1 MTIQIRSAKPGEEAA
16 VVPLY
21 EWLFEPP
28 GSPVPGW
35 ELPRAAAAVR
45 EAIDSDDA
53 AVLLAEEA
61 GRLVGLC
68 TAYLELNSVRFGQRC
83 WVEDLAVDPGYRSQ
97 GIGGRLLDEAADWA
111 SRRGA
116 THLELDTAEARID
129 ARRFYERRRP
139 AWRSVSYAFLL
150 EPGPG

>member
-1 MTIQIRSAKPGEEAA
+1 MTAQIRPAKPGEEAA

-35 ELPRAAAAVR
+35 DPARAAVSIR
-45 EAIDSDDA
+45 EAIDSDEA
-53 AVLLAEEA
+53 AVILAEA
-61 GRLVGLC
+61 DGRLVGLC

-83 WVEDLAVDPGYRSQ
+83 WVEDLAVDPGRRSQ
-97 GIGGRLLDEAADWA
+97 GIGGRLLDEAATWA
-111 SRRGA
+111 AGRGA
-116 THLELDTAEARID
+116 THLELDTAEARTD
-129 ARRFYERRRP
+129 AQRFYERRRP

-150 EPGPG
+150 EPASG